1 MNKQGILLFFLTCFM
16 SLPVLA
22 QTDIKSFQGKTPE
35 MIIKEYGDPLNEDL
49 IPDQSYYVLKYESFT
64 IVLEPETFTIDE
76 FVTATSQFKFL
87 CGIVVGGVKVGDSIN
102 KLQTIDKKYTEDKA
116 GNELKT
122 PRITAPLVNHEANYI
137 LFEQDT
143 ERFYF
148 YVKDGIIQ
156 EIGYFTFPE

>member
-49 IPDQSYYVLKYESFT
+49 IPDQSYYVLKYESFS
-64 IVLEPETFTIDE
+64 IALERDTYILDE
-76 FVTATSQFKFL
+76 FITSSSQFKFL
-87 CGIVVGGVKVGDSIN
+87 CGIVDGGVKVGDPIQ

>member
-1 MNKQGILLFFLTCFM
+1 MNTKSILLFYLSLFL

-22 QTDIKSFQGKTPE
+22 QTDFRSFDGKTPG

-49 IPDQSYYVLKYESFT
+49 IPDQSFYILKYESFS
-64 IVLEPETFTIDE
+64 IALERDTYILDE
-76 FVTATSQFKFL
+76 FITSSSQFKFL
-87 CGIVVGGVKVGDSIN
+87 CGVVDGGVKVGDPIQ

-122 PRITAPLVNHEANYI
+122 PRITPPLVNHEANYI

>member
-1 MNKQGILLFFLTCFM
+1 MNTKSILLFYLSLFL

-22 QTDIKSFQGKTPE
+22 QTDFRSFDGKTPG

-49 IPDQSYYVLKYESFT
+49 IPDQSFYILKYESFS
-64 IVLEPETFTIDE
+64 IALERDTYILDE
-76 FVTATSQFKFL
+76 FITSSSQFKFL
-87 CGIVVGGVKVGDSIN
+87 CGIVDGGVKVGDPIQ

-137 LFEQDT
+137 
-143 ERFYF
+143 
-148 YVKDGIIQ
+148 
-156 EIGYFTFPE
+156 GYPQYEVGFCGFTC

>member
-1 MNKQGILLFFLTCFM
+1 MNKPGILLFFLTCFM

-76 FVTATSQFKFL
+76 FVTASSQFKFL
-87 CGIVVGGVKVGDSIN
+87 CGIVDGGVKVGDSIN
-102 KLQTIDKKYTEDKA
+102 KIQTIDKKYTQDKA
-116 GNELKT
+116 GNGLKT
-122 PRITAPLVNHEANYI
+122 PEITIDLVNHKANYI
-137 LFEQDT
+137 LFEKNT
-143 ERFYF
+143 IRYYF
-148 YVKDGIIQ
+148 YIAGGIIQ
-156 EIGYFTFPE
+156 EIGYFSFPV

>member
-1 MNKQGILLFFLTCFM
+1 MNTKSILLFYLSLFL

-22 QTDIKSFQGKTPE
+22 QTDFRSFDGKTPG

-49 IPDQSYYVLKYESFT
+49 IPDQSFYILKYESFS
-64 IVLEPETFTIDE
+64 IALEPDTYILDE
-76 FVTATSQFKFL
+76 FITSSSQFKFL
-87 CGIVVGGVKVGDSIN
+87 CGIVDGGVKVGDPIQ

-122 PRITAPLVNHEANYI
+122 PRITPPLVNHEANYI

>member
-1 MNKQGILLFFLTCFM
+1 MNTKSILLFYLSLFL

-22 QTDIKSFQGKTPE
+22 QTDFRSLAGKTPG

-49 IPDQSYYVLKYESFT
+49 IPDQSFYILKYESFS
-64 IVLEPETFTIDE
+64 IALERDTYILDE
-76 FVTATSQFKFL
+76 FITSSSQFKFL
-87 CGIVVGGVKVGDSIN
+87 CGIVDGGVKVGDPIQ

-137 LFEQDT
+137 
-143 ERFYF
+143 
-148 YVKDGIIQ
+148 
-156 EIGYFTFPE
+156 GYPQYEVGFCGFTC